1 MRKQDKKGLFSGYF
15 RGEIIVDLPMGI
27 KGCNMNKLAK
37 GIRWLLVTI
46 AIVAVAVGGVLAYQ
60 ALTGTG
66 TVTVKENLSWVGSN
80 TFTVNLYPQESV
92 IETLTLANASSIA
105 MEVDVTSEVLPAPD
119 GITVTIPKKLTV
131 PGSGEL
137 PFNIEIATS
146 KSAVP
151 ATYTITFGIVR

>member
-1 MRKQDKKGLFSGYF
+1 MKNLVKVF
-15 RGEIIVDLPMGI
+15 
-27 KGCNMNKLAK
+27 
-37 GIRWLLVTI
+37 RWLLVTI
-46 AIVAVAVGGVLAYQ
+46 AAVAVVAGGVLAYQ

-92 IETLTLANASSIA
+92 VETLTLANASGVA
-105 MEVDVTSEVLPAPD
+105 MDIDVTSEVLPAPD
-119 GITVTIPKKLTV
+119 GITVTIPKNLTI
-131 PGSGEL
+131 PANGQL

-151 ATYTITFGIVR
+151 QAYTITFGIVR